1 MNSIETFLV
10 ATILTKR
17 AGIGNELAAGASGLF
32 GPLGAYAYSKNQFP
46 NNEHVRSDIIARTAL
61 GGSIGG
67 LAGTAAGIPISMA
80 TGIPVLPGVLLSALL
95 GAAGGGAGAAW
106 ASNRAERHHGE
117 YEQRKIRRKEKLKK
131 LRQRRDPDN
140 IEQS

>member
-1 MNSIETFLV
+1 MNSTETFLV
-10 ATILTKR
+10 AKILTKQ
-17 AGIGNELAAGASGLF
+17 AGIGNELAAGASGMF
-32 GPLGAYAYSKNQFP
+32 GPLGAYAYSKHQFP
-46 NNEHVRSDIIARTAL
+46 DNEHVRSDIIARTAL
-61 GGSIGG
+61 GSSIGG
-67 LAGTAAGIPISMA
+67 LAGTAAGIPVSMA
-80 TGIPVLPGVLLSALL
+80 TGVPVLPGMLLSALL

-140 IEQS
+140 LEQS